1 MGQPRRRQGGSGPR
15 RLLAAGIAA
24 AVAAGLVAG
33 CSSESQVP
41 SIGYATDAVIA
52 SYNGGTTLGAVNG
65 APAVFGRVLTGFFY
79 TGPDGQQVADT
90 DVGTAKEVPGEAQT
104 IQYRLNPDGVYSD
117 GVPTSCDDLVFT
129 WAARSGRFTRD
140 GAPLFDSASTAGYE
154 DIERVECEPGSK
166 DATVVFRPGR
176 RYDPWRT
183 LFAAGELM
191 PAHVAATAT
200 GVGNLLDAVRTGELV
215 ALGKLADFW
224 NTGWTMT
231 PGELDATRFPAS
243 GPYRIGSYSESEGL
257 VLVANEKWWGTKAE
271 TGRIVVWPKGTDL
284 SAKIGDNA
292 VGVIDI
298 GAGSVP
304 ELPLDGF
311 SAETVPGRGAEQL
324 VLATGGVFA
333 SVQARRAFA
342 ACVPRRALFDTQGA
356 VPDRPESGLGSGPMN
371 AHIVQQDSL
380 FYPAVTGAAERYA
393 TVDPAVAGS
402 AGGLTVRIGY
412 RAPDERRAATVRAI
426 ADSCRAAGVTVTDAG
441 SPDFQ
446 PTLLGDGQVDAV
458 LAGTAAA
465 TGPAGSTTD
474 VAAIAAFRT
483 GNGLNIGR
491 FGNGRYDAVTDQLA
505 ADGTS
510 AAQLGLLTEAEN
522 LLWSELPSIPLFA
535 TPRLIAFGA
544 GLRNAVASPTQAGS
558 GWNMDRWRLTR

>member
-1 MGQPRRRQGGSGPR
+1 MRLPRRGHRPGIRAR
-15 RLLAAGIAA
+15 RVVAALTAA
-24 AVAAGLVAG
+24 IVAAGLGAG

-41 SIGYATDAVIA
+41 SIGYATDAVIS
-52 SYNGGTTLGAVNG
+52 SYNGGTTVGWASG
-65 APAVFGRVLTGFFY
+65 SPAVFGRVLTGFFY

-104 IQYRLNPDGVYSD
+104 IQYRLSPDGVYSD
-117 GVPTSCDDLVFT
+117 GIATSCDDLVFT
-129 WAARSGRFTRD
+129 WAARSGRFTSG

-154 DIERVECEPGSK
+154 DIERIDCEPGSK

-176 RYDPWRT
+176 RYVPWRT

-191 PAHVAATAT
+191 PAHVATQAT
-200 GVGNLLDAVRTGELV
+200 GVTNLIGAVRTGELV

-231 PGELDATRFPAS
+231 PGALDASRFPSA

-257 VLVANEKWWGTKAE
+257 VLVANERWWGAKPE

-284 SAKIGDNA
+284 AAKIGDNA

-311 SAETVPGRGAEQL
+311 SASTVPGRGAEQL
-324 VLATGGVFA
+324 VLSTGGVFA
-333 SVQARRAFA
+333 GVQPRRALA
-342 ACVPRRALFDTQGA
+342 ACVPRKALFDTLGS
-356 VPDRPESGLGSGPMN
+356 VPERPERGIGSAMLN

-380 FYPAVTGAAERYA
+380 FYEAATGAAQKYA
-393 TVDPAVAGS
+393 TVDPNVKAGE
-402 AGGLTVRIGY
+402 LTVRIGY
-412 RAPDERRAATVRAI
+412 RTPDARRAATVRAI
-426 ADSCRAAGVTVTDAG
+426 ADSCRAAGITVVDAG
-441 SPDFQ
+441 APDFQ
-446 PTLLGDGQVDAV
+446 PTRLTEGAVDAV
-458 LAGTAAA
+458 LGGTAAA
-465 TGPAGSTTD
+465 TGPAGASTE
-474 VAAIAAFRT
+474 VAAMSALRT
-483 GNGLNIGR
+483 GNGSNVGR
-491 FGNGRYDAVTDQLA
+491 FGNGRFDAITDQLA
-505 ADGTS
+505 ADDAS
-510 AAQLGLLTEAEN
+510 AGQLGLLTEAEN

-535 TPRLIAFGA
+535 TPRLIAFGT
-544 GLRNAVASPTQAGS
+544 GLRNGVAGPTQGGT